1 MADGKETE
9 PVFALGIPG
18 WISGSE
24 DGGKMFFLCVYK
36 LYIPP

>member
-1 MADGKETE
+1 MVDGKETE

-18 WISGSE
+18 WNSGSE
-24 DGGKMFFLCVYK
+24 DGGKMSSSYVYK